1 MYSLK
6 EGSKFEDFALM
17 EALSEMTQTVSKST
31 GRNRVQWNFFVGKNN
46 KLQYLERKLFQP
58 YLAGFHPLSWLNWN
72 L

>member
-1 MYSLK
+1 
-6 EGSKFEDFALM
+6 M

>member
-1 MYSLK
+1 
-6 EGSKFEDFALM
+6 M

-46 KLQYLERKLFQP
+46 KLQHFNLERKLFQP